1 MSRKKPSPSRL
12 IEKGLRSAVQ
22 SGGDYIPDVL
32 EKPLR
37 RALDLPEIST
47 KKRRRRSLAATS
59 TPSEPKVEYT
69 RRDEGSKLRVERK
82 GLKRRTVPEAK
93 EAQDITELRE
103 ILKDPERNIP
113 AQAADEYTQAA
124 FGRPYSA
131 DIPEPGTSL
140 EKQSGIA
147 RVFSEAAEG
156 SPEYKQRL
164 FEAYGNAMPEVV
176 ERTGA
181 QNYDQLTEAAY
192 RQLGDETKQQFAS
205 LPVST
210 SYHYGEGEYARPS
223 AMLRDILGEGNL
235 NVFRGGDPHEFLGE
249 VDPDTGLSLNEM
261 FRAVHDFYGHGTTG
275 ATFRPGGEE
284 LAYASHSQMMS
295 PLARMALLSET
306 RGQNSLVNYSPLNAR
321 IIAAQK
327 RIQAEIDAE
336 RRYAERFNL
345 PIKPGMFDEQ
355 NARLR
360 ELGAE
365 FQYAPQTP
373 VLLPPE
379 YLPPDM
385 QRGIPEYVQ
394 EIIQPRAPSGPE
406 RAVHFSQIS
415 DLEATDPAFYGSGH
429 RGDDYALRGLKGS
442 PKAHTSFYLGPE
454 GTVIPE
460 DAVFAKNPYA
470 YETELSGL
478 YDMASDPEG
487 LVQLAAAHNPAS
499 TGTSDFARM
508 VKEYGYGG
516 YRAPF
521 GPSWRPGEAANIF
534 SPTLLRRRIERGRD
548 GYAEGGLAQAA

>member
-1 MSRKKPSPSRL
+1 MSSFAIRIARKKAA
-12 IEKGLRSAVQ
+12 EAAKKAAAKKAA
-22 SGGDYIPDVL
+22 
-32 EKPLR
+32 EAAE
-37 RALDLPEIST
+37 RA
-47 KKRRRRSLAATS
+47 AAKAKTRVK
-59 TPSEPKVEYT
+59 TRYT
-69 RRDEGSKLRVERK
+69 RKEEGPYLRVERE
-82 GLKRRTVPEAK
+82 GVEPRVVPEAN
-93 EAQDITELRE
+93 EARDITELRE

-113 AQAADEYTQAA
+113 AQVADEYTQEA

-131 DIPEPGTSL
+131 DIAAPGTSL

-147 RVFSEAAEG
+147 RVFEEGLAG

-164 FEAYGNAMPEVV
+164 FEAYGDVMPEVV
-176 ERTGA
+176 ESSGA
-181 QNYDQLTEAAY
+181 QNFDQLTEAAY
-192 RQLGDETKQQFAS
+192 RQLGEETKKQFAT
-205 LPVST
+205 LPVSLA
-210 SYHYGEGEYARPS
+210 YHYGPGEYATPS
-223 AMLRDILGEGNL
+223 AMLRDVLGRGNL
-235 NVFRGGDPHEFLGE
+235 NVFRGGEPHEFLGE
-249 VDPDTGLSLNEM
+249 IDPDTGLSLNEM
-261 FRAVHDFYGHGTTG
+261 FRAVHDYFGHGTTG

-284 LAYASHSQMMS
+284 MAYASHSQMMS
-295 PLARMALLSET
+295 PLAQMALLSET

-321 IIAAQK
+321 IIGEQK
-327 RIQAEIDAE
+327 RINAEIDAE
-336 RRYAERFNL
+336 KRYAERFNI

-373 VLLPPE
+373 LLLPPE
-379 YLPPDM
+379 YLPADM
-385 QRGIPEYVQ
+385 PRGIPGYVQ
-394 EIIQPRAPSGPE
+394 EIIKPRAPSGPE
-406 RAVHFSQIS
+406 RAVHFSQIA

-442 PKAHTSFYLGPE
+442 PREHTSFYLGPE

-460 DAVFAKNPYA
+460 DQVFAKNPYA
-470 YETELSGL
+470 YETEVSGL
-478 YDMASDPEG
+478 YDMTSDPEG
-487 LVQLAAAHNPAS
+487 LVQLAAAHNPTS

-521 GPSWRPGEAANIF
+521 GPSWQRGEAANIF